1 MCRCGLIAAAAWL
14 DMLVVLTCCGIDEA
28 DLTCWRVNLKHSLLK
43 YKKSNPNFPH
53 DGEYLLPLVR
63 SLFRMLACFHFTS
76 EIFVPNAGLLSKI

>member
-1 MCRCGLIAAAAWL
+1 
-14 DMLVVLTCCGIDEA
+14 MLARDSL
-28 DLTCWRVNLKHSLLK
+28 NLKHSLLK

-63 SLFRMLACFHFTS
+63 SLFRMLACFHFTY